1 MILLFAKY
9 PVPGLVK
16 TRLVPALGAVRAARL
31 HRRLTEAALDTGRES
46 GLSVAVCAAG
56 APLHRFRAWLGDGL
70 RYERQSNGDLGRRLD
85 HAFTAAFHRG
95 SATVIAIGADVPG
108 LTPTILREAARA
120 LESTDV
126 VLGPAT
132 DGGYTLIGVRQ
143 PQPALFRNI
152 AWGTDRVLAQTRTA
166 LAASGLTCC
175 ELPELSDVDRADD
188 LDGVANDPR
197 FSDALDDPPRLSVII
212 PTRNEESGI
221 AETLASAQNVRN
233 VELIVADGGSTDR
246 TRDIAAALGAR
257 VLSVKGGRAAQLN
270 AGAVAASAGRLLFLH
285 ADTRLPAGYAT
296 DVHDLL
302 DDPSVAVGAFR
313 FKTDGMT
320 AGMRMVE
327 WGTRFRSRWFRS
339 PYGDQALFLE
349 RRVFDVV
356 GGVPSQR
363 IMEDVELVRRLR
375 RRGRVI
381 ILPDAVITSARRWRQ
396 YGVFRVWWMNQAL
409 LLGYRLR
416 LPDAW
421 LEQVYRG
428 RTQTNRF
435 RSTSDRD
442 RAR

>member
-9 PVPGLVK
+9 PVPGQVK
-16 TRLVPALGAVRAARL
+16 TRLIPALGADRAARL

-95 SATVIAIGADVPG
+95 SSTVIAIGADVPG

-152 AWGTDRVLAQTRTA
+152 AWGTDQVLAQTRTA

-175 ELPELSDVDRADD
+175 ELPELSDVDRPDD

-212 PTRNEESGI
+212 PTRNEESTI
-221 AETLASAQNVRN
+221 AETLASAQSARN
-233 VELIVADGGSTDR
+233 VEIIVADGGSEDR
-246 TRDIAAALGAR
+246 TRDIAVALGAR

-270 AGAVAASAGRLLFLH
+270 AGAVTASARRLLFLH

-296 DVHDLL
+296 AVHNLL
-302 DDPSVAVGAFR
+302 DDRHSFV
-313 FKTDGMT
+313 K
-320 AGMRMVE
+320 
-327 WGTRFRSRWFRS
+327 
-339 PYGDQALFLE
+339 
-349 RRVFDVV
+349 
-356 GGVPSQR
+356 
-363 IMEDVELVRRLR
+363 
-375 RRGRVI
+375 
-381 ILPDAVITSARRWRQ
+381 
-396 YGVFRVWWMNQAL
+396 
-409 LLGYRLR
+409 
-416 LPDAW
+416 
-421 LEQVYRG
+421 
-428 RTQTNRF
+428 
-435 RSTSDRD
+435 
-442 RAR
+442 